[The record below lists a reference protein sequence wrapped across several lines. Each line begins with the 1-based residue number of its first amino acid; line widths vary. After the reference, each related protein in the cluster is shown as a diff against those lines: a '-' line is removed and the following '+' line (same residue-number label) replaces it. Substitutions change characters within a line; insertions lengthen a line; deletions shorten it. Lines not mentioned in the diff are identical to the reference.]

1 MIKQI
6 IDTIKN
12 ECEKIKSVSS
22 FRYEGRDLINAQNNY
37 NTVQVIVENDT
48 YLEYLMERDL
58 CKLTLNIDIL
68 DNVYQD
74 TTTLDVHNHCM
85 NIAIIL
91 LHLLDNKF
99 KSIINVQDYSITTV
113 DRYTDDN
120 LSGVRVSLM
129 LIMPSLISICDIDE
143 YYDENQTYPTKED
156 TVINI
161 DENKINDSDFEINL
175 RL

>member
-6 IDTIKN
+6 VDIIKN

-37 NTVQVIVENDT
+37 YTVQVIVENDT
-48 YLEYLMERDL
+48 YLEYIIERDL
-58 CKLTLNIDIL
+58 SKLTLNIDIL

-99 KSIINVQDYSITTV
+99 KSMINVQDYSITTV

-120 LSGVRVSLM
+120 LSGVRITLM

-143 YYDENQTYPTKED
+143 YWDENQTYQSNQD
-156 TVINI
+156 IVINI

-175 RL
+175 KL